1 MSKKSLTP
9 VLLCV
14 VLGIVVLVSWNSI
27 YANVHC
33 IIRGVGFDLV
43 GCDLRGADFSGENLT
58 GVDLSGANLTGA
70 NLGVTELI
78 KIMNPKFAQIPLL
91 SDNNMF
97 FDSDFSNCTRHCFV
111 LMRIVYW
118 YGAFLYKNQPAF
130 NDGIT
135 KINEVIA
142 SGANLS
148 NANLTNADLTGVNLT
163 GANLTN
169 ADFSGATLVNVS
181 SGRITGIP
189 NVLPADWMLVNGY
202 LLGPGVNLAN
212 TNLSNIDLSHANLSR
227 TNLIDID
234 LSHANLSHANLIG
247 IKSHHI
253 TGSSLLLPTDWQL
266 VAGHLVGP
274 TADLMGADFTGEQL
288 AGINFVGSNLAYVN
302 LTNAN
307 LSGANL
313 TDTNLRGANLS
324 DANLGEANLTNIQ
337 STGIIGT
344 PKTLPSDW
352 QLINRFLV
360 GPRANLSNADFS
372 HANLANLNLTHVNF
386 AGANLSYADLSGAN
400 LAGANLTGANLAGV
414 VWNNT
419 TCPDGTITKNT
430 RCEIP

>member
-1 MSKKSLTP
+1 MSKKSLTT
-9 VLLCV
+9 VLICV
-14 VLGIVVLVSWNSI
+14 ILGIVVLVSWNSI

-58 GVDLSGANLTGA
+58 GVDLSGADLTGA
-70 NLGVTELI
+70 NLGVTEFI

-118 YGAFLYKNQPAF
+118 YGAFLDANQPAF

-142 SGANLS
+142 SGANLTDANLS
-148 NANLTNADLTGVNLT
+148 NANLTGADLTGVIIS
-163 GANLTN
+163 N
-169 ADFSGATLVNVS
+169 ADLSGATLTNIT
-181 SGRITGIP
+181 SGRIIGEP
-189 NVLPADWMLVNGY
+189 RALPADWTFINGY
-202 LLGPGVNLAN
+202 LLGPSANLAQ
-212 TNLSNIDLSHANLSR
+212 TTLSNIDLSHV
-227 TNLIDID
+227 
-234 LSHANLSHANLIG
+234 NLSHANLVG

-274 TADLMGADFTGEQL
+274 TADLMGADFTGGQL
-288 AGINFVGSNLAYVN
+288 VGVNFAGNNLAYTN
-302 LTNAN
+302 LSGTN

-313 TDTNLRGANLS
+313 TDANLKGANLS
-324 DANLGEANLTNIQ
+324 DANLGEANLTNTQ

-344 PKTLPSDW
+344 PKTLPPDW

-360 GPRANLSNADFS
+360 GPSANLSNTNFS
-372 HANLANLNLTHVNF
+372 HADLTNLNLTHVNF
-386 AGANLSYADLSGAN
+386 AGANLSFADFSGAN
-400 LAGANLTGANLAGV
+400 LAGANFTGANLAGA
-414 VWNNT
+414 VWSNT
-419 TCPDGTITKNT
+419 TCPDGTVTKIM

>member
-1 MSKKSLTP
+1 MLKKSLTP

-27 YANVHC
+27 YTNVHC
-33 IIRGVGFDLV
+33 AIRGVGFDLV

-58 GVDLSGANLTGA
+58 GVDLSRANLTGA
-70 NLGVTELI
+70 NLGVTEFI
-78 KIMNPKFAQIPLL
+78 KIVNPKFAQIPLL

-97 FDSDFSNCTRHCFV
+97 FESDFSNCTRHCFV

-142 SGANLS
+142 SGANLTDANLI
-148 NANLTNADLTGVNLT
+148 NANLTGADLTGVIISH
-163 GANLTN
+163 
-169 ADFSGATLVNVS
+169 ADLSGATLTNIS
-181 SGRITGIP
+181 SGRISGEP
-189 NVLPADWMLVNGY
+189 RALPADWTFINGY
-202 LLGPGVNLAN
+202 LLGPSVNLAQ
-212 TNLSNIDLSHANLSR
+212 TNFSNIDLSHVNLSR
-227 TNLIDID
+227 
-234 LSHANLSHANLIG
+234 ANLVG

-288 AGINFVGSNLAYVN
+288 VGVNFVGNNLAY
-302 LTNAN
+302 AN
-307 LSGANL
+307 LSGTNLKGANL
-313 TDTNLRGANLS
+313 TDTNLKGANLS

-344 PKTLPSDW
+344 PKTLPPDW

-360 GPRANLSNADFS
+360 GPRANLSNANFS
-372 HANLANLNLTHVNF
+372 HADLTNLNLTHVNF

-400 LAGANLTGANLAGV
+400 LAGANFTGANLTAAR
-414 VWNNT
+414 WLNT
-419 TCPDGTITKNT
+419 ICPDGTITKNT

>member
-1 MSKKSLTP
+1 MLKKSLTP

-27 YANVHC
+27 YTNVHC
-33 IIRGVGFDLV
+33 AIRGVGFDLV

-58 GVDLSGANLTGA
+58 GVDLSRANLTGA
-70 NLGVTELI
+70 NLGVTEFI
-78 KIMNPKFAQIPLL
+78 KIVNPKFAQIPLL

-118 YGAFLYKNQPAF
+118 YGAFLYKNQPGF

-135 KINEVIA
+135 KLNHLLT
-142 SGANLS
+142 SGANLTDANLS
-148 NANLTNADLTGVNLT
+148 NANLTGADLTGVT
-163 GANLTN
+163 ISH
-169 ADFSGATLVNVS
+169 ADLSGATLTNIS

-202 LLGPGVNLAN
+202 LLGPSVNLAQ
-212 TNLSNIDLSHANLSR
+212 TTLSNIDLSHVNLSR
-227 TNLIDID
+227 
-234 LSHANLSHANLIG
+234 ANLVG

-288 AGINFVGSNLAYVN
+288 VGVNFAGNNLAYAN
-302 LTNAN
+302 LSGTN

-313 TDTNLRGANLS
+313 TDANLKGASLSDTNL
-324 DANLGEANLTNIQ
+324 DEANLTNIQ

-344 PKTLPSDW
+344 PKTLPPDW

-419 TCPDGTITKNT
+419 TCPDGTVTRNT

>member
-1 MSKKSLTP
+1 MLKKSLTP

-70 NLGVTELI
+70 NLGVTELV

-91 SDNNMF
+91 SDHNMF

-142 SGANLS
+142 SGANLTDANLS
-148 NANLTNADLTGVNLT
+148 NANLTGADLTGVIIS
-163 GANLTN
+163 N
-169 ADFSGATLVNVS
+169 ADLSGATLTNIS
-181 SGRITGIP
+181 SGRISGEPRT
-189 NVLPADWMLVNGY
+189 LPADWTFINGY
-202 LLGPGVNLAN
+202 LLGPSVNLAQ
-212 TNLSNIDLSHANLSR
+212 TNFSNIDLSHVNLSR
-227 TNLIDID
+227 
-234 LSHANLSHANLIG
+234 ANLVG

-253 TGSSLLLPTDWQL
+253 TGSSLVLPTDWQL

-288 AGINFVGSNLAYVN
+288 VGVNFVGNNLAY
-302 LTNAN
+302 AN
-307 LSGANL
+307 LSGTNLKGDNL

-337 STGIIGT
+337 STGIVGT
-344 PKTLPSDW
+344 PKTLPPDW

-386 AGANLSYADLSGAN
+386 AGANLTDANFTSAN
-400 LAGANLTGANLAGV
+400 LAGANLAGANLAGV

>member
-1 MSKKSLTP
+1 MLKKSLTP

-27 YANVHC
+27 YTNVHC
-33 IIRGVGFDLV
+33 AIRGVGFDLV

-58 GVDLSGANLTGA
+58 GVDLSRANLTGA
-70 NLGVTELI
+70 NLGVTEFI
-78 KIMNPKFAQIPLL
+78 KIVNPKFAQIPLL

-97 FDSDFSNCTRHCFV
+97 FESDFSNCTRHCFV

-118 YGAFLYKNQPAF
+118 YGTFLYKNQPAF

-142 SGANLS
+142 SGANLTDANLS
-148 NANLTNADLTGVNLT
+148 NANLTGADLTGVIISH
-163 GANLTN
+163 
-169 ADFSGATLVNVS
+169 ADLSGATLTNIS
-181 SGRITGIP
+181 SGRISGEP
-189 NVLPADWMLVNGY
+189 RALPAEWTFINGY
-202 LLGPGVNLAN
+202 LLGPSVNLAQ
-212 TNLSNIDLSHANLSR
+212 TTLSNIDLSHVNLSR
-227 TNLIDID
+227 
-234 LSHANLSHANLIG
+234 ANLVG

-288 AGINFVGSNLAYVN
+288 VGVNFAGNNLAYAN
-302 LTNAN
+302 LSGTN

-313 TDTNLRGANLS
+313 TDANLKGANLS
-324 DANLGEANLTNIQ
+324 DTNLDEANLTNIQ

-344 PKTLPSDW
+344 PKTLPPDW

-360 GPRANLSNADFS
+360 GPRANLSNANFS

-400 LAGANLTGANLAGV
+400 LAGANFTGANLAGV

>member
-1 MSKKSLTP
+1 MLRKSLTP

-27 YANVHC
+27 YTNVHC
-33 IIRGVGFDLV
+33 AIRGIGFDLV
-43 GCDLRGADFSGENLT
+43 GCDLRGADFSGENLA

-70 NLGVTELI
+70 NLGVTEFI
-78 KIMNPKFAQIPLL
+78 KIVNPKFAQIPLL

-97 FDSDFSNCTRHCFV
+97 FESDFSNCTRHCFV

-118 YGAFLYKNQPAF
+118 YGTFLYKNQPAF

-142 SGANLS
+142 SGANLTDANLS
-148 NANLTNADLTGVNLT
+148 NANLTGADLTGVIIS
-163 GANLTN
+163 N
-169 ADFSGATLVNVS
+169 ADLSGATLTNIS
-181 SGRITGIP
+181 SGRISGEP
-189 NVLPADWMLVNGY
+189 RALPADWTFINGY
-202 LLGPGVNLAN
+202 LLGPSANLAQ
-212 TNLSNIDLSHANLSR
+212 TTLSNIDLSHVNLSR
-227 TNLIDID
+227 
-234 LSHANLSHANLIG
+234 ANLVG

-274 TADLMGADFTGEQL
+274 TADLMGADFTGGQL
-288 AGINFVGSNLAYVN
+288 VGVNFVGNNLAY
-302 LTNAN
+302 AN
-307 LSGANL
+307 LSGTNLKGANL
-313 TDTNLRGANLS
+313 TDTNLRGVNLS
-324 DANLGEANLTNIQ
+324 DVNLGEANLTNIQ

-344 PKTLPSDW
+344 PKTLPPDW

-386 AGANLSYADLSGAN
+386 AGANLSFTDFSGAN
-400 LAGANLTGANLAGV
+400 LAGANLTDANLAGV

-419 TCPDGTITKNT
+419 ICPDGTITKNT

>member
-1 MSKKSLTP
+1 MLKKSLTP

-27 YANVHC
+27 YTNVHC
-33 IIRGVGFDLV
+33 AIRGVGFDLV

-58 GVDLSGANLTGA
+58 GVDLSRANLTGA
-70 NLGVTELI
+70 NLGVTEFI
-78 KIMNPKFAQIPLL
+78 KIVNPKFAQIPLL

-97 FDSDFSNCTRHCFV
+97 FESDFSNCTRHCFV

-118 YGAFLYKNQPAF
+118 YGTFLYKNQPAF

-142 SGANLS
+142 SGANLTDANLS
-148 NANLTNADLTGVNLT
+148 NANLTGADLTGVIISH
-163 GANLTN
+163 
-169 ADFSGATLVNVS
+169 ADLSGATLTNIS
-181 SGRITGIP
+181 SGRISGEP
-189 NVLPADWMLVNGY
+189 RALPADWTFINGY
-202 LLGPGVNLAN
+202 LLGPSANLAQ
-212 TNLSNIDLSHANLSR
+212 TTLSNIDLSHVNLSR
-227 TNLIDID
+227 
-234 LSHANLSHANLIG
+234 ANLVG

-253 TGSSLLLPTDWQL
+253 TGSSLVLPTDWQL

-288 AGINFVGSNLAYVN
+288 VGINFVGNNLAY
-302 LTNAN
+302 AN
-307 LSGANL
+307 LSGTNLKGANL
-313 TDTNLRGANLS
+313 TDTNLKGANLS
-324 DANLGEANLTNIQ
+324 DTNLGEANLTNIQ

-419 TCPDGTITKNT
+419 TCPDGTVTRNT